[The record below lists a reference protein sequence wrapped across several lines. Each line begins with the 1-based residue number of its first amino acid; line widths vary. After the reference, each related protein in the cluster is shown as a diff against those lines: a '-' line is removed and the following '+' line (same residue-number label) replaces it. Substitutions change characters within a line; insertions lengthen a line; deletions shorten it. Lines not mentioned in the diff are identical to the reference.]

1 LPPAQPADQEARLGR
16 PIPKSS
22 IASLSPVSL
31 PPTIQ
36 HSAFHAENVGP
47 VNFSDR
53 LRIADVSPSIHFVAD
68 DFSRSAMTKPSDRQ
82 PDFKP
87 GQVVLFVAAAIV
99 LLVYVW
105 THVR

>member
-1 LPPAQPADQEARLGR
+1 MGR

-53 LRIADVSPSIHFVAD
+53 LRIADVRSSIHFIAD
-68 DFSRSAMTKPSDRQ
+68 VFLRSAMAKPSDRQ
-82 PDFKP
+82 PDFKR
-87 GQVVLFVAAAIV
+87 GQLALFVAAAIV

>member
-1 LPPAQPADQEARLGR
+1 
-16 PIPKSS
+16 
-22 IASLSPVSL
+22 
-31 PPTIQ
+31 
-36 HSAFHAENVGP
+36 
-47 VNFSDR
+47 
-53 LRIADVSPSIHFVAD
+53 
-68 DFSRSAMTKPSDRQ
+68 MTKPSDRQ